1 MQQIVPPEDDDPTV
15 REDADDTTESVD
27 ADERTLNDI
36 IDAYAR

>member
-1 MQQIVPPEDDDPTV
+1 MQQIVPSEDDDPTV
-15 REDADDTTESVD
+15 REDADDTTASVD